1 MFFARFEERCKQKN
15 VKPTPLITA
24 IGLSKGNLSK
34 WRNGTVPTGDILA
47 KIADS
52 LDCSVDYLL
61 GRTDYPEI
69 NNGQFEYD
77 GVKLEGTIIPVKGGY
92 IHLDNGAALPPE
104 AIAELEKRLQTKK

>member
-34 WRNGTVPTGDILA
+34 WRNGTVPTGDILV
-47 KIADS
+47 KIADY

-61 GRTDYPEI
+61 GRTD
-69 NNGQFEYD
+69 
-77 GVKLEGTIIPVKGGY
+77 IPVSY
-92 IHLDNGAALPPE
+92 PHLDVY
-104 AIAELEKRLQTKK
+104 KRQ

>member
-61 GRTDYPEI
+61 GRTNYPEI

-77 GVKLEGTIIPVKGGY
+77 DVKLEGHMQKVDGGY
-92 IHLDNGAALPPE
+92 AYTDDEAAVSTE
-104 AIAELEKRLQTKK
+104 DIEKGKQA